1 MGRTRAPARRAT
13 LGRGERVERG
23 GGGGTAE
30 ENLEDRGMAMELI
43 RNGKMEIAPAIHD
56 GGTKHWDAARLK
68 TKTKREI
75 CVR

>member
-1 MGRTRAPARRAT
+1 MWVARGPRRDERRW
-13 LGRGERVERG
+13 GGGSESRGV
-23 GGGGTAE
+23 GGGTAE
-30 ENLEDRGMAMELI
+30 KNLEDRGMAMELI